1 MPVLGRLCQHLENNC
16 IAQFASCLGLDEK
29 KYQDTPDDLGIEE

>member
-16 IAQFASCLGLDEK
+16 ISQFAAHLGLDEK
-29 KYQDTPDDLGIEE
+29 KY